1 MDILKLITEQMAN
14 QKPLF
19 SDAENKA
26 VAMATLTHNF
36 AVSSRKGRTVYPSS
50 IVKDMNAFAGLA
62 QGGLDMGTLLMLAQ
76 LQNQAAPAK
85 EVEVDAKDTLSE
97 QAYEG
102 LAKRLDGIESKLITK
117 GKQ

>member
-50 IVKDMNAFAGLA
+50 IVKDMNAFGGLA
-62 QGGLDMGTLLMLAQ
+62 AGGLDMGTLLMMAQ
-76 LQNQAAPAK
+76 LQGSQQK
-85 EVEVDAKDTLSE
+85 DEVEATAVDTLL
-97 QAYEG
+97 Q
-102 LAKRLDGIESKLITK
+102 RLDGIEAKLAKQK
-117 GKQ
+117 GK